1 MARPDHPVLLL
12 SGDGSAGFTLAEV
25 ETAIRFGTPYVAVIA
40 HDGAWGIEA
49 DSRPPDRRAGT
60 VFGEIRFDRVA
71 QALGGEGVYIERA
84 EELAPAI
91 RRGLAADTVTFIH
104 VPTEMG
110 GVGYIDRQYDEAGA

>member
-1 MARPDHPVLLL
+1 M
-12 SGDGSAGFTLAEV
+12 
-25 ETAIRFGTPYVAVIA
+25 A

-71 QALGGEGVYIERA
+71 RALGGKGVYIESV

-91 RRGLAADTVTFIH
+91 RRGLEEDTVTFIH
-104 VPTEMG
+104 VPTELG
-110 GVGYIDRQYDEAGA
+110 GVGYIDRQYNAAGA